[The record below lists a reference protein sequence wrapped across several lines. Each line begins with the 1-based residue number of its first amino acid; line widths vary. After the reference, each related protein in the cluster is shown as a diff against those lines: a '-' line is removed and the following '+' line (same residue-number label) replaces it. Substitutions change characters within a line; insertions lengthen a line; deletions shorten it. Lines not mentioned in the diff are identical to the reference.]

1 MSSNS
6 HDSYDKVDMKDDDF
20 GIRQNSVTY
29 VKKNDLLWA
38 SSAFI
43 PGEDVDE
50 CEAADDVGNE
60 PEIKTN
66 KIQANIMGSATTAKP
81 SIMSINEKQKEIG
94 ARSKDHS
101 FISKSE

>member
-1 MSSNS
+1 MGEERGVNITTGVGTRFSNVQYNRTNSKMSSNS

-66 KIQANIMGSATTAKP
+66 KIQANIMGSATT
-81 SIMSINEKQKEIG
+81 
-94 ARSKDHS
+94 
-101 FISKSE
+101 